1 MQLSSIAAGLF
12 LAAVTAAA
20 PAFSADKD
28 MTDHFTAKV
37 TAVDDKTGIITLDD
51 NSSLVLDTKT
61 LVVGKPA
68 PGATVTVIYVAT
80 ENGYDPLLEVRVV
93 DPKPAPKRV
102 N

>member
-1 MQLSSIAAGLF
+1 MQSSRIATGLI
-12 LAAVTAAA
+12 LAAVTAGS
-20 PAFSADKD
+20 PAFAADKD

-68 PGATVTVIYVAT
+68 AGATVTVVYVAT
-80 ENGYDPLLEVRVV
+80 ENGYDPLLEVRVI
-93 DPKPAPKRV
+93 DPKPTPKRV